1 MIKEIKHSILE
12 ITYMSQIRRI
22 TTIKQQV
29 YEILRDDICS
39 GVYAPGQQ
47 IQETELSKK
56 LEISRSPIREA
67 LRQLVSEGLAVEY
80 PNRGVFVK
88 TYTPKD
94 IEDVFDLRIL
104 LESYAIMRSGNCLT
118 LEKHHELN
126 DCMERLKTYHSQD
139 DIQRYVE
146 EDTLLHQLLIQ
157 LSGNNLVI
165 STYERVYALVQRFR
179 IYSLKS
185 RKRFDDSLTEH
196 IQIIQNVLAGNVKE
210 ADRINREH
218 LLLAKDAIIVY
229 LDQMHQD

>member
-1 MIKEIKHSILE
+1 
-12 ITYMSQIRRI
+12 MSQIRRI

-104 LESYAIMRSGNCLT
+104 LESYAIMRS
-118 LEKHHELN
+118 
-126 DCMERLKTYHSQD
+126 
-139 DIQRYVE
+139 
-146 EDTLLHQLLIQ
+146 
-157 LSGNNLVI
+157 
-165 STYERVYALVQRFR
+165 
-179 IYSLKS
+179 
-185 RKRFDDSLTEH
+185 
-196 IQIIQNVLAGNVKE
+196 
-210 ADRINREH
+210 
-218 LLLAKDAIIVY
+218 
-229 LDQMHQD
+229 

>member
-1 MIKEIKHSILE
+1 
-12 ITYMSQIRRI
+12 
-22 TTIKQQV
+22 
-29 YEILRDDICS
+29 
-39 GVYAPGQQ
+39 
-47 IQETELSKK
+47 
-56 LEISRSPIREA
+56 
-67 LRQLVSEGLAVEY
+67 
-80 PNRGVFVK
+80 
-88 TYTPKD
+88 
-94 IEDVFDLRIL
+94 
-104 LESYAIMRSGNCLT
+104 
-118 LEKHHELN
+118 
-126 DCMERLKTYHSQD
+126 MERLKTYHSQD

-165 STYERVYALVQRFR
+165 STYERVYAMVQRFR

-229 LDQMHQD
+229 LDQQNV

>member
-1 MIKEIKHSILE
+1 
-12 ITYMSQIRRI
+12 MSQIRRI

-165 STYERVYALVQRFR
+165 STYERVYAMVQRFR

-229 LDQMHQD
+229 LNQMHQD